1 MKHKVSILLERQDDS
16 LVRLTGLL
24 YRKGYVIESL
34 SSGPTE
40 EQGRIRVTAV
50 ISGIQKTP
58 RLLMSQVAKLFDV
71 ISVDVWEDNSSVQTN

>member
-1 MKHKVSILLERQDDS
+1 MKHKVSILLARQDDS

-40 EQGRIRVTAV
+40 EQGHIRVTAV

-71 ISVDVWEDNSSVQTN
+71 VSVDVWEDNNSVQVN